1 MITELQQ
8 YIKGAIIKYELKVND
23 KYLKENILAL
33 EELKMKNGQSY
44 MQLVNTADNTKITA
58 LGIIKLSNKG
68 LIFGK
73 DFNIIPFKNK
83 LTTVIDSK
91 VYCKRIEESG
101 YSPRKAIIFK
111 GEKFEW
117 DSLNSCPKIH
127 EINFNANTSDYNEII
142 GAYAFA
148 KDKNG
153 NYQGILLRK
162 ADIERLKN
170 SSPSGN
176 SEYSPWNK
184 WPKEMV
190 EAKLYRKLALEMG
203 IDISDIDLDEKEIKE
218 DGNFEYI
225 SFKDINV
232 AKNKGQISDEPLSS
246 AFLIKILDIV
256 FSLILAFSIVCKI
269 SLYLFPSPK
278 NEVILFIKFCSFL
291 WYFFKPNSSSK
302 G

>member
-1 MITELQQ
+1 MTNELQQ
-8 YIKGAIIKYELKVND
+8 YINGAIIKYELKVND
-23 KYLKENILAL
+23 KYVKENILAL
-33 EELKMKNGQSY
+33 EELKMKNGQNY
-44 MQLVNTADNTKITA
+44 MQLVNNADNAKITA

-91 VYCKRIEESG
+91 VYCKKIEEAG

-162 ADIERLKN
+162 ADIDRLRN
-170 SSPSGN
+170 ISPSGN

-190 EAKLYRKLALEMG
+190 EAKLYRKLALEIG

-225 SFKDINV
+225 SFKDIDV
-232 AKNKGQISDEPLSS
+232 AKNKGQMSDEPLLNNINTPSYPEI
-246 AFLIKILDIV
+246 ANTNDNVVKEEDISNV
-256 FSLILAFSIVCKI
+256 VPAV
-269 SLYLFPSPK
+269 
-278 NEVILFIKFCSFL
+278 NNDEE
-291 WYFFKPNSSSK
+291 WATW
-302 G
+302 